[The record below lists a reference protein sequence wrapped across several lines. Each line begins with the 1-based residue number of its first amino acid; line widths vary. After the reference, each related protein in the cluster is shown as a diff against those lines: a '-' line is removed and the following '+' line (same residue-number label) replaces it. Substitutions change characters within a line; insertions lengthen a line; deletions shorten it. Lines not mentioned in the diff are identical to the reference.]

1 MSGDVTEVLAGF
13 AASLQYDDLPGH
25 VRDHCKNV
33 LLDTLA
39 CAVAGHRGEETQQVA
54 ALASALAQSNESSV
68 IGGDRLSL
76 AGATILN
83 GYLVTA
89 VTMCDVHRSTLT
101 HVTPEVIPPALAI
114 AERDGLSG
122 RDLMVAIAAGCE
134 VTTRIGIGLDYPAF
148 RAKGWHG
155 PGVLG
160 PFGAAAAVG
169 RLRRFDTETMAKA
182 FGLAGS
188 QAAGTF
194 AAWGTPTVKFHQCRG
209 ALSGLMAALL
219 AEQKFLATREFLT
232 AKDGGLYNTYANG
245 GRPEAVTADLGK
257 RWELEQIALRLWPS
271 ASSIQGMNTA
281 LFDLVEQHK
290 IDPARVK
297 KVRVALSQPVFDLHG
312 KLAHYKAKFD
322 ALISG
327 HYTAA
332 VILHDQELTL
342 AQFEPAR
349 YDDPKHAARR
359 GRADR
364 DPSGCGA
371 DRRAGGGRDRDRR
384 HDAHGALRPS
394 SRFGREPAV
403 ARPDREQ
410 IPHLCGRRAGRLRH
424 RGGDRGGR
432 RSGKPGL
439 GAKTHGHA
447 PRGAAARASR
457 PRDAGRRPRLTRSP
471 AGVTRARIPSV
482 EAARAGAVLHRNQKH
497 AH

>member
-1 MSGDVTEVLAGF
+1 MSNVTEVLADF
-13 AASLQYDDLPGH
+13 AASLQFEDLPRS
-25 VRDHCKNV
+25 VRDRCKNI

-54 ALASALAQSNESSV
+54 ALASELAQSNESSV

-122 RDLMVAIAAGCE
+122 RDLLVAIAAGCE

-169 RLRRFDTETMAKA
+169 RLLRFDTETMAKA

-209 ALSGLMAALL
+209 ALSGLLAALL

-232 AKDGGLYNTYANG
+232 AKDGGLFNVYANG
-245 GRPEAVTADLGK
+245 GYSEAVTADLGK

-271 ASSIQGMNTA
+271 ASSVQGMNTA
-281 LFDLVEQHK
+281 LFDLIERQEV
-290 IDPARVK
+290 DPRRVK
-297 KVRVALSQPVFDLHG
+297 KVRVALSQPTFDLHG
-312 KLAHYKAKFD
+312 NLAQYKGKFD
-322 ALISG
+322 ALISA

-332 VILHDQELTL
+332 VILHDQKLTL

-349 YDDPKHAARR
+349 YDDPKMRRAAAEQIEIRPDATLSGVQAAVDIESDGGTLTARCDYPRGSPENPLSRSQIEGKFCTYAEGVLAPSAVAGIIDAVGELENLGSVRKLMDMLRAAPRR
-359 GRADR
+359 GQT
-364 DPSGCGA
+364 
-371 DRRAGGGRDRDRR
+371 
-384 HDAHGALRPS
+384 
-394 SRFGREPAV
+394 E
-403 ARPDREQ
+403 
-410 IPHLCGRRAGRLRH
+410 RLT
-424 RGGDRGGR
+424 
-432 RSGKPGL
+432 L
-439 GAKTHGHA
+439 
-447 PRGAAARASR
+447 AAA
-457 PRDAGRRPRLTRSP
+457 PG
-471 AGVTRARIPSV
+471 
-482 EAARAGAVLHRNQKH
+482 
-497 AH
+497 

>member
-13 AASLQYDDLPGH
+13 AASLQYDGLPGH

-54 ALASALAQSNESSV
+54 ALASALAQSSESSV

-122 RDLMVAIAAGCE
+122 RELMVAIAAGCE
-134 VTTRIGIGLDYPAF
+134 VTTRVGIGLDYPAF

-209 ALSGLMAALL
+209 ALSGLLAALL

-297 KVRVALSQPVFDLHG
+297 KARVALS
-312 KLAHYKAKFD
+312 
-322 ALISG
+322 
-327 HYTAA
+327 
-332 VILHDQELTL
+332 
-342 AQFEPAR
+342 
-349 YDDPKHAARR
+349 
-359 GRADR
+359 
-364 DPSGCGA
+364 
-371 DRRAGGGRDRDRR
+371 
-384 HDAHGALRPS
+384 
-394 SRFGREPAV
+394 
-403 ARPDREQ
+403 
-410 IPHLCGRRAGRLRH
+410 
-424 RGGDRGGR
+424 
-432 RSGKPGL
+432 
-439 GAKTHGHA
+439 
-447 PRGAAARASR
+447 
-457 PRDAGRRPRLTRSP
+457 
-471 AGVTRARIPSV
+471 
-482 EAARAGAVLHRNQKH
+482 
-497 AH
+497 